1 MPARTDNTK
10 RALFASRLAALPGR
24 PGVYIMRNAKQDVIY
39 VGKAANLRNR
49 VRNYFGAPHSLE
61 PKTRALVE
69 QIEEF
74 EYIVTQSNAEAMHL
88 EATLV
93 KRHQPFFNVRLKD
106 DKHYPYLR
114 IDVQNEW
121 PRVEIARR
129 VLNDGA
135 RYFGPYASASSVRTT
150 LGIVKKLFPWRS
162 CTKTITGT
170 DPRPCL
176 DYFIHRCIAPCT
188 AYCTKDEYDEV
199 IRQTILFLEGKTGEV
214 VKSLKGQMQVASD
227 AMQFEQ
233 AALFRDQLRAVESVA
248 EKQVVERIRPTD
260 EDVFGLARVEG
271 TDEACV
277 QVLFIR
283 GTQMVGRDFFT
294 LDGVNDEPDGE
305 VLGSFLKQ
313 FYESAVYIP
322 KHVVVP
328 FAVPEAELMA
338 EWLSG
343 KRGSRVDVAVA
354 QRGVRRRMT
363 ELATENARESLDMLR
378 VRWLADSD
386 KRDQALT
393 ELQDE
398 LDLPAYPRRIECY
411 DNSNIQGSSPV
422 ASMVVFIDGQP
433 RPQEYR
439 RFRIKTVVG
448 ANDFASMAEILGRR
462 FKRWENN
469 GQPGSPIIG
478 QEPVIHLEE
487 GWRPQQPSNLEAS
500 TAAESVGAQL
510 IAPEDAPSPEDATSR
525 HVELVEGPI
534 AASDA
539 GAASGPFAP
548 LLNSGSEPVQGATP
562 PGGMGGVPP
571 SIPNSEAAQARAF
584 SPMDGQPLD
593 APSDDDDDALL
604 GWAALPDLVIVD
616 GGKGQ
621 LSAALDVM
629 RNLGLKDVPL
639 AGLAKQNEEL
649 FVQDLAEPII
659 LPRTSQALYLVQR
672 IRDEAHRFA
681 ITYHRKVRSKSGMES
696 ALDSVPGVGPKRK
709 RALLRKFGSLRGVR
723 EASVE
728 DIAST
733 LGFTRSLAEKVKQ
746 YL

>member
-1 MPARTDNTK
+1 MPARDDNTK
-10 RALFASRLAALPGR
+10 RARFASRLAALPTR
-24 PGVYIMRNAKQDVIY
+24 PGVYIMRNAKADVIY

-49 VRNYFGAPHSLE
+49 VRNYFGSPHSLE
-61 PKTRALVE
+61 LKTRALVE

-74 EYIVTQSNAEAMHL
+74 EYIVTQTNGEAMHL

-114 IDVQNEW
+114 VDVQSEW

-188 AYCTKDEYDEV
+188 AYCTREEYDEV
-199 IRQTILFLEGKTGEV
+199 IRQTILFLEGKTSEV

-227 AMQFEQ
+227 EMHFEQ

-248 EKQVVERIRPTD
+248 EKQNVERIRPTD

-277 QVLFIR
+277 QVFFIR

-294 LDGVNDEPDGE
+294 LDGVQDEPDGA

-328 FAVPEAELMA
+328 FSVPESGLIA
-338 EWLSG
+338 EWLTE
-343 KRGSRVDVAVA
+343 KRGTKVDVAVA
-354 QRGVRRRMT
+354 QRGIRRRMT
-363 ELATENARESLDMLR
+363 DLATENARESLDMLR
-378 VRWLADSD
+378 VRWLSDSD

-393 ELQDE
+393 ELQEE
-398 LDLPAYPRRIECY
+398 LDLPTYPRRIECY

-439 RFRIKTVVG
+439 RFRIKTVIG

-462 FKRWENN
+462 FKRWENKQ
-469 GQPGSPIIG
+469 GVVDGESP
-478 QEPVIHLEE
+478 
-487 GWRPQQPSNLEAS
+487 
-500 TAAESVGAQL
+500 VGAQF
-510 IAPEDAPSPEDATSR
+510 IAPDGAPQIES
-525 HVELVEGPI
+525 
-534 AASDA
+534 
-539 GAASGPFAP
+539 
-548 LLNSGSEPVQGATP
+548 
-562 PGGMGGVPP
+562 
-571 SIPNSEAAQARAF
+571 
-584 SPMDGQPLD
+584 
-593 APSDDDDDALL
+593 APSDEDEDEGLL
-604 GWAALPDLVIVD
+604 GWGAIPDLVIVD

-621 LSAALDVM
+621 LSAALDIM

-649 FVQDLAEPII
+649 FVQDLAEPIV
-659 LPRTSQALYLVQR
+659 LPRTSQSLYLVQR

-681 ITYHRKVRSKSGMES
+681 ITYHRKVRAKTGMES

-728 DIAST
+728 EIAST
-733 LGFTRSLAEKVKQ
+733 LGFTQSLAEKVKQ

>member
-1 MPARTDNTK
+1 MDSDMPARNDNTK
-10 RALFASRLAALPGR
+10 RTQFASRLAALPPR
-24 PGVYIMRNAKQDVIY
+24 PGVYIMRNEKGDVIY
-39 VGKAANLRNR
+39 VGKAASLRNR

-69 QIEEF
+69 QVGDF
-74 EYIVTQSNAEAMHL
+74 EYIVTANAAEALHL

-129 VLNDGA
+129 VHNDGA

-162 CTKTITGT
+162 CTKPITGT

-188 AYCTKDEYDEV
+188 AYCTKEEYDEV
-199 IRQTILFLEGKTGEV
+199 IRQTLLFLEGKTNEV
-214 VKSLKGQMQVASD
+214 VKSLRGQMGEASE
-227 AMQFEQ
+227 ALQFER
-233 AALFRDQLRAVESVA
+233 AALFRDQVKAVENVA
-248 EKQVVERIRPTD
+248 EKQFVERIRPTD
-260 EDVFGLARVEG
+260 EDVFGLARGG
-271 TDEACV
+271 TTGNRTSSEACV
-277 QVLFIR
+277 QVFFIR

-294 LDGVNDEPDGE
+294 LDGVQDESDGE
-305 VLGSFLKQ
+305 ILGSFLKQ
-313 FYESAVYIP
+313 FYESAVYVP
-322 KHVVVP
+322 KTVVVP
-328 FAVPEAELMA
+328 YAVPEAALIA
-338 EWLSG
+338 EWLTERRGG
-343 KRGSRVDVAVA
+343 KVTIAVA

-363 ELATENARESLDMLR
+363 ELAAENARESLDMLR
-378 VRWLADSD
+378 VRWMADSS
-386 KRDQALT
+386 KRDEALSQLQE
-393 ELQDE
+393 ELN
-398 LDLPAYPRRIECY
+398 LPTYPRRIECY

-462 FKRWENN
+462 FKRWENGPPLPTAP
-469 GQPGSPIIG
+469 GQTSRRADG
-478 QEPVIHLEE
+478 QSDDYDPFDEDERREKLA
-487 GWRPQQPSNLEAS
+487 EAVDL
-500 TAAESVGAQL
+500 T
-510 IAPEDAPSPEDATSR
+510 PSPNTEPYEDPTVLEHLNGGQVTSI
-525 HVELVEGPI
+525 EEQ
-534 AASDA
+534 
-539 GAASGPFAP
+539 
-548 LLNSGSEPVQGATP
+548 VQGATL
-562 PGGMGGVPP
+562 PGGAGGVPP
-571 SIPNSEAAQARAF
+571 QFVSFPEAEQRDSDAQRT
-584 SPMDGQPLD
+584 
-593 APSDDDDDALL
+593 SDEDEDDALL
-604 GWAALPDLVIVD
+604 GWGALPDLVIVD

-649 FVQDLAEPII
+649 FVQDLAEPIV

-681 ITYHRKVRSKSGMES
+681 ITYHRQVRSKSGMES
-696 ALDSVPGVGPKRK
+696 ALDSVPGIGPKRK
-709 RALLRKFGSLRGVR
+709 RALLRKFGSLKNIR
-723 EASVE
+723 EAPVE
-728 DIAST
+728 EIATT
-733 LGFTRSLAEKVKQ
+733 LGFTMSLAGKVKE